1 MKSAGLDVVVG
12 LWVLL
17 VTAAFIVPLVCC
29 EGAGWTE
36 LELVARYVYLV
47 VVTAGV
53 IGLTLGALRMVR
65 R

>member
-12 LWVLL
+12 VWVLL
-17 VTAAFIVPLVCC
+17 VGAVFVVPFVWPD
-29 EGAGWTE
+29 GADWTE

-53 IGLTLGALRMVR
+53 IGLALRARRIVR

>member
-1 MKSAGLDVVVG
+1 MKSIDLIVG
-12 LWVLL
+12 TWVLL

-36 LELVARYVYLV
+36 LELVARCVYLV

-53 IGLTLGALRMVR
+53 IGLALGALRIVR